1 MRTTAHSELV
11 LYRRLLHQVTPY
23 WPHLAGLLLL
33 NLLSVPLL
41 LLTPLPLKIVVDWVI
56 GSQPL
61 PLFLQGVGSVFSE
74 SGTGIL
80 MVSVGLVLLL
90 AFLLYLRGLV
100 CSVLETYTGAKLVLN
115 FRAQLFDQ
123 AQRLSLSYHD
133 TKGTSDS
140 LYRIQYDAPSIQW
153 IAVQG
158 LLPFI
163 TSCLTL
169 VGMIYV
175 TAQID
180 WQLALVA
187 LAVAPVMFILT
198 GVFRRRIGREWWKV
212 KEFESLSMSVV
223 QEVLGALRVVK
234 AYGQEDR
241 EKERFLRHYH
251 DNMQGQVRIAS
262 ISGVLELLI
271 GFTIAAGTA
280 ATLFIGVHHVQ
291 SGILTLGNLLLVMAY
306 LAQLYSP
313 LETISRKMSD
323 LQASLVGAERAFT
336 LLDETRDVVEK
347 RDARPVVRASGA
359 ITFHDVSFAYPG
371 GPPVLRNI
379 SLDVASG
386 SRVGIRGMTG
396 AGKTT
401 LISLL
406 TRFYDPTAGQVLLD
420 GIDLRDYKVP
430 DLRNQFAMVLQEPV
444 LFSTSIAENIAYARP
459 SASDNDIIAA
469 AKAANAHE
477 FIVRLPHG
485 YEAPVGERGMSLS
498 GGERQRISLAR
509 AFLKDAPILIL
520 DEPTSS
526 VDMRTEAAIVESME
540 RLMHGRTTFI
550 ISHRLSTLKNC
561 DVLFVIEDG
570 RLMSQTSAMPIA
582 AGAAFVSGGRGAAL
596 RESTAGAQAS
606 SDLAHACWLA

>member
-1 MRTTAHSELV
+1 MSKTAHSELV

-41 LLTPLPLKIVVDWVI
+41 LLTPFPLKIVVDWVI

-61 PLFLQGVGSVFSE
+61 PLFLQGVGSVLSE

-80 MVSVGLVLLL
+80 MFSVGLVLLL
-90 AFLLYLRGLV
+90 AFLLYLRGLL

-606 SDLAHACWLA
+606 SD

>member
-1 MRTTAHSELV
+1 MSKTARNELV
-11 LYRRLLHQVTPY
+11 LYRRLLHQVAPY
-23 WPHLAGLLLL
+23 WPHLAGLLML
-33 NLLSVPLL
+33 NLLSIPLL
-41 LLTPLPLKIVVDWVI
+41 LLTPFPLKIVVDCVI

-61 PLFLQGVGSVFSE
+61 PVFLQGVGSVLSQ

-80 MVSVGLVLLL
+80 MFSVGLVLLL
-90 AFLLYLRGLV
+90 ALLLHLRGLV
-100 CSVLETYTGAKLVLN
+100 CSVLETYTGGKLVLT

-140 LYRIQYDAPSIQW
+140 IYRIQYDASSIQW

-158 LLPFI
+158 MIPFI

-187 LAVAPVMFILT
+187 LAVAPVMFFLT

-251 DNMQGQVRIAS
+251 DNMHGQVRIAS

-313 LETISRKMSD
+313 LQTISRKMAD
-323 LQASLVGAERAFT
+323 LQASLVSAERAFT
-336 LLDETRDVVEK
+336 LLDATQDVAER

-406 TRFYDPTAGQVLLD
+406 TRFYDPTAGQALLD

-459 SASDNDIIAA
+459 TASDDDIIAA

-485 YEAPVGERGMSLS
+485 YETPVGERGMSLS

-526 VDMRTEAAIVESME
+526 VDMETEAAIVESME

-561 DVLFVIEDG
+561 DVLFVIEGG
-570 RLMSQTSAMPIA
+570 RLMSLTSAMPTA
-582 AGAAFVSGGRGAAL
+582 ACAAFVSGGRGAAL
-596 RESTAGAQAS
+596 RESIAGAQAS
-606 SDLAHACWLA
+606 SD